1 MLREILRRLVAT
13 IPVMGVVAIA
23 VFALLHVTPGD
34 PAVIIAGD
42 YATAEDIA
50 QASLVQAMR
59 RLETWRGE
67 AALFTWLCA
76 ICRRELMA
84 WWTRTGR
91 QPPRRSI
98 EDDVE
103 VRAALERIAA
113 SDDDPEWLLER
124 SETAQ
129 LVQATLDRLPGH
141 YGDVL
146 EWKYIQ
152 GHAVSDIAARLGST
166 PKAVESMLTRARQ
179 AFREGFAAL
188 TRSSEAI

>member
-1 MLREILRRLVAT
+1 MALAATQLAELRTLLGDSG
-13 IPVMGVVAIA
+13 VM
-23 VFALLHVTPGD
+23 
-34 PAVIIAGD
+34 
-42 YATAEDIA
+42 
-50 QASLVQAMR
+50 AS
-59 RLETWRGE
+59 E
-67 AALFTWLCA
+67 AALFTWLCS

-84 WWTRTGR
+84 HWSATRKTAPAVLVDDEPDIRARLEQLAADLDGPER
-91 QPPRRSI
+91 EFQRR
-98 EDDVE
+98 E
-103 VRAALERIAA
+103 V
-113 SDDDPEWLLER
+113 
-124 SETAQ
+124 AQ
-129 LVQATLDRLPGH
+129 LVQLTLDHLPGR

>member
-1 MLREILRRLVAT
+1 
-13 IPVMGVVAIA
+13 
-23 VFALLHVTPGD
+23 
-34 PAVIIAGD
+34 
-42 YATAEDIA
+42 
-50 QASLVQAMR
+50 
-59 RLETWRGE
+59 
-67 AALFTWLCA
+67 
-76 ICRRELMA
+76 MA

-146 EWKYIQ
+146 EWKYIE
-152 GHAVSDIAARLGST
+152 GLAVAEIAARLRST
-166 PKAVESMLTRARQ
+166 PKAIESMLTRART
-179 AFREGFAAL
+179 AFRESFAGVVRA
-188 TRSSEAI
+188 TEGS